1 MPGGNT
7 VTSAFVDLA
16 TYDELEKYMYGGGD
30 AITYFV
36 KETKK
41 CSWFTQ
47 VPIKLSKTGGQGQ
60 FGQSF
65 EAKITR
71 AADYMMYN
79 WLKVTFSSVELKN
92 TQAKAEVGDVT
103 ATNVP
108 VPAAGATSVA
118 ATLNSLAD
126 KEKILYTGTALA
138 TAGASAPIVPALAA
152 GATRGTNLVGT
163 AGNLGYANNLRLRW
177 TRNLAHNLV
186 SEIQLTFND
195 LTSWRCDNY
204 HLDFWAAFTVPSS
217 KRTGYDNMVGNVAEI
232 NNPSRSGAAEF
243 PHSSGNKGT
252 TSRGQAIDGFTLNLP
267 IPHCHSLD
275 SGVALPTAALPYN
288 EMKLHF
294 EFRDWTKLLIVDN
307 IGAFPIKNLAAGA
320 SRPANADD
328 LMKPPT
334 LSDVEVWANYAVVSN
349 TERLAMGSSPRDI
362 QIQQVQTVKPQPWKG
377 DNPTPVT
384 LNLSHAVKTLFWGIR
399 NNTNEAEWSNYTAS
413 SPDAFNTS
421 NVDSNTTSQGT
432 PLNSTNLD
440 HNNGTGVQ
448 FSTDLGSDPIETTT
462 LQYDSTTRLD
472 AVKSDY
478 FTLIQP
484 WYHAKAI
491 PEETGYHMYSYAL
504 DLMSSDSGG
513 STNFGKLSNVT
524 MSFESSADAQTSA
537 KAPPDTYIVNPTGIT
552 ADTNINTYYDG
563 LLEATKKG
571 HLKEQTFRFVL
582 TAINHNIIRISGGAL
597 GFPVL

>member
-79 WLKVTFSSVELKN
+79 WLKVTFSSVELKE
-92 TQAKAEVGDVT
+92 TQALCVIGDVADVT
-103 ATNVP
+103 ATT
-108 VPAAGATSVA
+108 AAA
-118 ATLNSLAD
+118 
-126 KEKILYTGTALA
+126 A
-138 TAGASAPIVPALAA
+138 TAGKVLYTRTTSSIMNTVAVAA
-152 GATRGTNLVGT
+152 ATNAITTDGA
-163 AGNLGYANNLRLRW
+163 LGYANNLRLRW

-217 KRTGYDNMVGNVAEI
+217 KRTGYDNMVGNIAEI
-232 NNPSRSGAAEF
+232 NNPSRSGATEKE
-243 PHSSGNKGT
+243 HSEEKANPGKT
-252 TSRGQAIDGFTLNLP
+252 ARGQAIDSFTLNLP

-307 IGAFPIKNLAAGA
+307 IGASPITSNNIPLAAGA
-320 SRPANADD
+320 SRPATIDD
-328 LMKPPT
+328 LKVEPT
-334 LSDVEVWANYAVVSN
+334 LTDVEVWANYAVVSN

-362 QIQQVQTVKPQPWKG
+362 QIQQVQTVKPQPWNG
-377 DNPTPVT
+377 ENPTPTT
-384 LNLSHAVKTLFWGIR
+384 LNLSHAVKTLFWAVR
-399 NNTNEAEWSNYTAS
+399 NTTNAAEWSNYTSS

-421 NVDSNTTSQGT
+421 NVDNKVTSSGQA
-432 PLNSTNLD
+432 LDLDNLD
-440 HNNGTGVQ
+440 NNNGTGVQ

-524 MSFESSADAQTSA
+524 MSFESSADAQKASTKPTHTTTPTAGNAGTTS
-537 KAPPDTYIVNPTGIT
+537 TYF
-552 ADTNINTYYDG
+552 DG
-563 LLEATKKG
+563 LVAATKNG
-571 HLKEQTFRFVL
+571 HLKAQTFQFVL